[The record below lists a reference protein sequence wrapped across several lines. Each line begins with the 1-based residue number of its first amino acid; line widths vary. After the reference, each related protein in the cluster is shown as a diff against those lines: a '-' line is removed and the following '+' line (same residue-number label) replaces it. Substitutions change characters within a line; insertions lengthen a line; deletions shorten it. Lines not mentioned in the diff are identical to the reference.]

1 MQTLFFIVNL
11 YNFALSFNIRLM
23 TKDNKKKNRV
33 VPEPALRR
41 MPCYL
46 AQLKVAKKEG
56 LKYISSPKIANIMDI
71 DPTQVTKDLS
81 YTKIAGK
88 TRVGYEVDPLI
99 EELESFLGFK
109 ELDEAFL
116 VGTGSLGTALI
127 RDFGL
132 RQFGLNITAAFD
144 VNPEVIGKSYDGVE
158 VYHIDKFRE
167 MINPEIKIGILTVPV
182 EVAQQTADMMI
193 EAGIKAIWNFTPVI
207 LRVPDDI
214 VVQNTSLYAHLAVM
228 FNRLHSKEKELKNK

>member
-1 MQTLFFIVNL
+1 MG
-11 YNFALSFNIRLM
+11 
-23 TKDNKKKNRV
+23 KENKKKNRI

-56 LKYISSPKIANIMDI
+56 LRYISSPRIANIMDI

-81 YTKIAGK
+81 YTRIAGK
-88 TRVGYEVDPLI
+88 TRVGYEIDPLI
-99 EELESFLGFK
+99 EELEDFLGFK
-109 ELDEAFL
+109 MLDEAFL
-116 VGTGSLGTALI
+116 FGVGSLGTALI

-132 RQFGLNITAAFD
+132 KQFGLNITAAFD
-144 VNPEVIGKSYDGVE
+144 INPEVIGKSYDGVE
-158 VYHIDKFRE
+158 VHHVDEFPGLYRPD
-167 MINPEIKIGILTVPV
+167 IKIGILTVPV
-182 EVAQQTADMMI
+182 EVAQETAENMI

-207 LRVPDDI
+207 LRVPDNI

-228 FNRLHSKEKELKNK
+228 FNRLHSLEKSN

>member
-1 MQTLFFIVNL
+1 
-11 YNFALSFNIRLM
+11 M
-23 TKDNKKKNRV
+23 TKENKKKKHI

-56 LKYISSPKIANIMDI
+56 LKYISSPRIANIMDI

-88 TRVGYEVDPLI
+88 TRVGYEVQPLI
-99 EELESFLGFK
+99 EELETFLGFK
-109 ELDEAFL
+109 SLDEAFL
-116 VGTGSLGTALI
+116 FGVGSLGTALI

-132 RQFGLNITAAFD
+132 KQFGLNITAAFD
-144 VNPEVIGKSYDGVE
+144 VNPDVIGKSYDGIE
-158 VYHIDKFRE
+158 VYHVDKFNE
-167 MINPEIKIGILTVPV
+167 LVNPNIKIGILTVPV
-182 EVAQQTADMMI
+182 EFAQQTAEMMI
-193 EAGIKAIWNFTPVI
+193 ENGIKAIWNFTPVI
-207 LRVPDDI
+207 LRVPDNI

-228 FNRLHSKEKELKNK
+228 FNRLHSMEKSK